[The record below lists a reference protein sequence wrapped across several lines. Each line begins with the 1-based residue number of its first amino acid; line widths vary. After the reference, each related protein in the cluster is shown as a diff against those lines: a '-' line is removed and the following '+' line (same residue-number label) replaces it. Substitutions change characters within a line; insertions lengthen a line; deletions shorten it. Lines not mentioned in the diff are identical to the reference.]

1 MNLYGEGY
9 HLFGVRIS
17 IINNSNSYVDIVLFV
32 LPVLKRNQIIKGI
45 KHSMYSPCFALRMQF
60 YQTVLFIYK

>member
-1 MNLYGEGY
+1 MNLYCEGY

-17 IINNSNSYVDIVLFV
+17 IINHSNSYVGIVLFV
-32 LPVLKRNQIIKGI
+32 LPALKGNQIIKGI